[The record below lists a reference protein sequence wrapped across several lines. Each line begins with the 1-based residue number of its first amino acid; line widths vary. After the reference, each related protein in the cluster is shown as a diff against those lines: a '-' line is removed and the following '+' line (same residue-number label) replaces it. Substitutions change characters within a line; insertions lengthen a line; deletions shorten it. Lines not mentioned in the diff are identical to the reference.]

1 MGLADPA
8 LMLQGARMALELR
21 RAKVP
26 LLRGHTVVRAEGD
39 GAVERATIARVDA
52 AGRPVPGSERTFEVD
67 AVCVGF
73 GFLPSNELART
84 LGVAHRFDERLGQL
98 AAVVDEHGRSSLDGV
113 WVVGDG
119 GGTGG
124 APLARA
130 VGFLAGLDAARS
142 LGP

>member
-1 MGLADPA
+1 M
-8 LMLQGARMALELR
+8 
-21 RAKVP
+21 
-26 LLRGHTVVRAEGD
+26 
-39 GAVERATIARVDA
+39 
-52 AGRPVPGSERTFEVD
+52 PGSERAFEVD

-84 LGVAHRFDERLGQL
+84 LGLAHRFDERLGQL
-98 AAVVDEHGRSSLDGV
+98 AAVVDERGRSSLDGV

-130 VGFLAGLDAARS
+130 VGLLAGLDAARS